1 VAHHLDVGGG
11 APGMNT
17 SATDYFQEGLIIP
30 PSKYNLQSDWLDD
43 GPLQRFLAAN
53 FRVPDMTIGDIDSQ
67 FAACAVGVDRVKE
80 LVAKFGVATVK

>member
-1 VAHHLDVGGG
+1 LQDILIFVPIFVDRALIGFSAAVAHHLDVGGG

-53 FRVPDMTIGDIDSQ
+53 FRVPDMTIGDID
-67 FAACAVGVDRVKE
+67 
-80 LVAKFGVATVK
+80 